1 MNCEIQAK
9 KQVLNYIWI
18 YNNIKQKENYQ
29 EIEKNFYSIYDV
41 SSLEDKIYHELIRIR
56 KYAIDKNIANIEDM
70 LKIIMDNIELL
81 KLQQTD
87 YSKYE
92 KQKQIIKY
100 IIELEIKLGIT
111 ITLYQEYIDYYE
123 EIKFDLID
131 QKKKEL
137 V

>member
-1 MNCEIQAK
+1 MDDIQEK
-9 KQVLNYIWI
+9 KQMLNYIWI
-18 YNNIKQKENYQ
+18 YNNIKQKDNYQ
-29 EIEKNFYSIYDV
+29 EIEKNFYSEYGV
-41 SSLEDKIYHELIRIR
+41 SSLEDKIFHELIRIK

-70 LKIIMDNIELL
+70 IKPIIDNIELL

-87 YSKYE
+87 YSKFE
-92 KQKQIIKY
+92 KQKQIINY

-111 ITLYQEYIDYYE
+111 ITLYEEYISYYE
-123 EIKFDLID
+123 DMEIDFID

>member
-1 MNCEIQAK
+1 MNEEMQAK
-9 KQVLNYIWI
+9 KKKLNYIWI

-29 EIEKNFYSIYDV
+29 KIEKNFYSKYNV

-70 LKIIMDNIELL
+70 IKIIIDNIELL
-81 KLQQTD
+81 KLLQTD

>member
-111 ITLYQEYIDYYE
+111 ITLYEEYISYYE
-123 EIKFDLID
+123 DMEIDLID

>member
-1 MNCEIQAK
+1 MDDIQEK
-9 KQVLNYIWI
+9 KKMLNYIWI
-18 YNNIKQKENYQ
+18 YNNIKQKDNYQ

-70 LKIIMDNIELL
+70 IKIIIDNIELL
-81 KLQQTD
+81 KLLQTD